1 MYFVYLIES
10 LKDDKY
16 YLGQTNN
23 LEERLKYHNT
33 GRCKYTKI
41 RWQWILKVYKVF
53 PTQTEAMREEKK
65 LKQLKNRT
73 AIEIYFGIEAWD
85 IPIHR
90 DDRGSPKRDFQESSW
105 EYSYSIK
112 NLVKG

>member
-1 MYFVYLIES
+1 MYFVYLTES

-41 RWQWILKVYKVF
+41 R
-53 PTQTEAMREEKK
+53 
-65 LKQLKNRT
+65 
-73 AIEIYFGIEAWD
+73 
-85 IPIHR
+85 
-90 DDRGSPKRDFQESSW
+90 
-105 EYSYSIK
+105 
-112 NLVKG
+112 